1 MEKNKNN
8 RILALLFVGVLMG
21 ALDISIVG
29 PAIPAIEKSINVNK
43 QLMSWIFSIYV
54 LANLV
59 GISLM
64 AKLSDLYGR
73 RRIYIISITIF
84 AAGSLIVALS
94 HNFNILLAGR

>member
-1 MEKNKNN
+1 MVMNNKNN
-8 RILALLFVGVLMG
+8 SRVLALLFVGVLMG

-29 PAIPAIEKSINVNK
+29 PAIPAIENSIKVDK

-64 AKLSDLYGR
+64 AKLSDLFGR
-73 RRIYIISITIF
+73 RKFWGFRDFSC
-84 AAGSLIVALS
+84 SLCS
-94 HNFNILLAGR
+94 CG